1 VTSGEEWRR
10 RVRRVRADRAA
21 AKRRHPASRR
31 TQPDRPGMLR
41 AVPAQPHHQPP
52 SPAATPTEESPM
64 PNPASPTADD
74 HRTQLRALLAQA
86 GEYAAALDEIAHD
99 DPRRLPDV
107 ARQLVHWHGQLAAVL
122 FGIVGTPG
130 ADRGVTVADALTA
143 VAEAAAL
150 SHANP
155 ISPWEHAAR
164 LFDPQAPGQDEA

>member
-21 AKRRHPASRR
+21 AKRRHPASGR
-31 TQPDRPGMLR
+31 TQPDQPGMLR
-41 AVPAQPHHQPP
+41 AVTDQPDRQPS
-52 SPAATPTEESPM
+52 SPAATPTEESTM
-64 PNPASPTADD
+64 PNPADPTADD
-74 HRTQLRALLAQA
+74 YRTQLRAQLAQA

-99 DPRRLPDV
+99 DPRRLVDV
-107 ARQLVHWHGQLAAVL
+107 ARQMVHWHAQVAAVL
-122 FGIVGTPG
+122 LGIVGTPE

-164 LFDPQAPGQDEA
+164 LFDPQTPGEDEA